1 LEGAQI
7 ETYTYSART
16 NRGRAYKYD
25 TDKLILLTKHGNI
38 SFSQS
43 NYYTVQQWNISQ
55 INSFVHDSSVS
66 SLKLKDGSYVFNYV
80 VLGIGSTCIFLG
92 LLLEVT
98 TPPNVICTFSKTLN
112 SMTLEYSKTNV
123 IQQTLNDIVNVLVE
137 EWENTYR
144 VSVMLA
150 SSQSLP
156 LTHIY
161 SSGRNE
167 KQRVASWIQEFLG
180 LSKFLTSPS
189 QNEPEALNC

>member
-1 LEGAQI
+1 
-7 ETYTYSART
+7 
-16 NRGRAYKYD
+16 
-25 TDKLILLTKHGNI
+25 
-38 SFSQS
+38 
-43 NYYTVQQWNISQ
+43 
-55 INSFVHDSSVS
+55 
-66 SLKLKDGSYVFNYV
+66 
-80 VLGIGSTCIFLG
+80 
-92 LLLEVT
+92 
-98 TPPNVICTFSKTLN
+98 
-112 SMTLEYSKTNV
+112 MTLEYSKTNV